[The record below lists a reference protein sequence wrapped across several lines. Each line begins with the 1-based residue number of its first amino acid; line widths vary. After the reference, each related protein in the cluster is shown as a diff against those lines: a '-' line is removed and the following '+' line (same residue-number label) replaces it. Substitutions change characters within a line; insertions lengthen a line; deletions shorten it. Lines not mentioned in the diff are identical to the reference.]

1 MPVTYPFSVE
11 PADFLE
17 RPNRFRILARL
28 RATGEVVA
36 AHCPNPGRLR
46 ELLIPH
52 AGVTVYLS
60 RERFD
65 AEPQSRGD
73 TQSNAGATASPSLRT
88 SASPRLRV
96 KETHP
101 PRKTAYTLRLVAHP
115 ADGVLISLD
124 TALPNALVWD
134 ALQAQALPP
143 FAALTDLRREV
154 MLPAPHA
161 DQTHSRCD
169 FAGLEPDGRRCWIEV
184 KSVSLVEGGVALFPD
199 AVTARGRRHLLELAE
214 RVAAGERGAVIFVV
228 QRPDA
233 EHAAAHRAADPAF
246 ADALSQA
253 AAAGVECYAWTT
265 TVTLTGAALDRA
277 IGVKA

>member
-1 MPVTYPFSVE
+1 MKIAFPFSVE

-60 RERFD
+60 REQSD
-65 AEPQSRGD
+65 AE
-73 TQSNAGATASPSLRT
+73 TQSNAEAAISSSRRTTAP
-88 SASPRLRV
+88 ARLRV
-96 KETHP
+96 KKPSP
-101 PRKTAYTLRLVAHP
+101 PRKTAFTLRLVAHP

-134 ALQAQALPP
+134 ALQGRALPP
-143 FAALTDLRREV
+143 FAMLTDFRREV
-154 MLPAPHA
+154 PLPAAHA
-161 DQTHSRCD
+161 DAHHSRCD
-169 FAGLEPDGRRCWIEV
+169 FAGVEPDGRRCWIEV
-184 KSVSLVEGGVALFPD
+184 KSVSLVERGVALFPD

-214 RVAAGERGAVIFVV
+214 RVAAGERAAVIFVV

-233 EHAAAHRAADPAF
+233 NRVAAHHAADPAF
-246 ADALSQA
+246 AAALSMA
-253 AAAGVECYAWTT
+253 AASGVELYAWTT
-265 TVTLTGAALDRA
+265 QVTLTGAALVRGIA
-277 IGVKA
+277 VAA